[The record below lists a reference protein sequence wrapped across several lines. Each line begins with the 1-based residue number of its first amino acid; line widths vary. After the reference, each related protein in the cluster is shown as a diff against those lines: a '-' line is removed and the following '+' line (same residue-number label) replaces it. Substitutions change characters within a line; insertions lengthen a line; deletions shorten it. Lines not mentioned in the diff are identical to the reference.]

1 MSAAWTKKFAFDAG
15 VPQNGEALRYVAPAG
30 NLNEPNNPMAPD
42 TKDERSNRIPID
54 FLDSDGETTPDNSEE
69 ASDAN
74 GDQEL
79 TNDMPDNDEATAP
92 EQEAFDADDPPV
104 QASPQA
110 DGSGDVA
117 PTGGGP
123 EVAELVA
130 TRAELKRLEG
140 EVKELRDSL
149 ARRQADFENYRKRM
163 ERERSETYNRVVADV
178 AAKLL
183 PVLDN
188 LKRALETEASL
199 EASES
204 DEFRHFLS
212 GVDLIYKQ
220 LNGVLDALGVKPV
233 LAEGEQFNPHL
244 HEAVVTE
251 PTDEFEP
258 DTVIQEIVRGFRMG
272 DKLIRPALVK
282 VAVKK

>member
-1 MSAAWTKKFAFDAG
+1 
-15 VPQNGEALRYVAPAG
+15 
-30 NLNEPNNPMAPD
+30 MAPEG
-42 TKDERSNRIPID
+42 KDRSNIPIN
-54 FLDSDGETTPDNSEE
+54 FLDSDGEDGAD
-69 ASDAN
+69 ASADEVTAESRGDDA
-74 GDQEL
+74 EL
-79 TNDMPDNDEATAP
+79 
-92 EQEAFDADDPPV
+92 ADDMDSEDYTTVGDDDVFELDDEPQQAAPP
-104 QASPQA
+104 AK
-110 DGSGDVA
+110 GSTGDLA
-117 PTGGGP
+117 LNMGGP

-163 ERERSETYNRVVADV
+163 ERERSETFNRVVVDI

-188 LKRALETEASL
+188 LKRALETEASV

-220 LNGVLDALGVKPV
+220 LNGVLDALGVKPI
-233 LAEGEQFNPHL
+233 LAEGETFDPHL
-244 HEAVVTE
+244 HEAVLTE
-251 PTDEFEP
+251 PTDDFEP
-258 DTVIQEIVRGFRMG
+258 DTVMQEIVRGFRVG
-272 DKLIRPALVK
+272 DKLIRPSLVK
-282 VAVKK
+282 VAVRK

>member
-1 MSAAWTKKFAFDAG
+1 
-15 VPQNGEALRYVAPAG
+15 
-30 NLNEPNNPMAPD
+30 MAPEKKGD
-42 TKDERSNRIPID
+42 RSNRIPIN
-54 FLDSDGETTPDNSEE
+54 FFDSDNDGNADVE
-69 ASDAN
+69 SDESTAELSAD
-74 GDQEL
+74 DQDL
-79 TNDMPDNDEATAP
+79 MNTMDTDDDTLP
-92 EQEAFDADDPPV
+92 EQEVLEQDEMPGAHGQP
-104 QASPQA
+104 SPQA
-110 DGSGDVA
+110 DGSPADVA
-117 PTGGGP
+117 PSAGGP

-130 TRAELKRLEG
+130 TRAELKRLES
-140 EVKELRDSL
+140 EVKELKDGL

-163 ERERSETYNRVVADV
+163 ERERSETYNRLVVDV
-178 AAKLL
+178 AGKLL
-183 PVLDN
+183 PVVDN
-188 LKRALETEASL
+188 LKRALETEASV

-233 LAEGEQFNPHL
+233 LSEGEQFDPHL

-251 PTDEFEP
+251 PTDDYEP
-258 DTVIQEIVRGFRMG
+258 DTVMQEIVRGFRVG

>member
-1 MSAAWTKKFAFDAG
+1 MRKREFETLIVIVS
-15 VPQNGEALRYVAPAG
+15 RI
-30 NLNEPNNPMAPD
+30 EPPMAPPEEKSD
-42 TKDERSNRIPID
+42 TRNRIPIK
-54 FLDSDGETTPDNSEE
+54 FSDTDDDGGTSTPDEGAEIPSTSEDDWE
-69 ASDAN
+69 VTLDTSDLMLDEQDPFDT
-74 GDQEL
+74 GD
-79 TNDMPDNDEATAP
+79 AP
-92 EQEAFDADDPPV
+92 PGP
-104 QASPQA
+104 SPQA
-110 DGSGDVA
+110 DGSGESA
-117 PTGGGP
+117 PRGGGP

-140 EVKELRDSL
+140 EVKELRDSV

-163 ERERSETYNRVVADV
+163 DRERAETYNRVVADI

-220 LNGVLDALGVKPV
+220 LAGVLDALGVKPV
-233 LAEGEQFNPHL
+233 MAEGEQFDPHL

-251 PTDEFEP
+251 PTDDYEP

>member
-1 MSAAWTKKFAFDAG
+1 
-15 VPQNGEALRYVAPAG
+15 
-30 NLNEPNNPMAPD
+30 MAPEG
-42 TKDERSNRIPID
+42 KDRSNIPIN
-54 FLDSDGETTPDNSEE
+54 FLDSDGEDARDAAVDE
-69 ASDAN
+69 ALPELADD
-74 GDQEL
+74 DQDL
-79 TNDMPDNDEATAP
+79 TNDMASANEPTAVDDDVFELEGDL
-92 EQEAFDADDPPV
+92 EQPVRPPK
-104 QASPQA
+104 
-110 DGSGDVA
+110 GSTGDLA
-117 PTGGGP
+117 LQMGGP

-140 EVKELRDSL
+140 EVKELKDSL

-163 ERERSETYNRVVADV
+163 ERERSETFNRVVV
-178 AAKLL
+178 EIAAKLL

-188 LKRALETEASL
+188 LKRALETEASV

-233 LAEGEQFNPHL
+233 LAEGELFDPHL

-251 PTDEFEP
+251 PTDDYEP
-258 DTVIQEIVRGFRMG
+258 DTVMQEIVRGFRVG
-272 DKLIRPALVK
+272 DRLIRPALVK

>member
-1 MSAAWTKKFAFDAG
+1 LSE
-15 VPQNGEALRYVAPAG
+15 QHYL
-30 NLNEPNNPMAPD
+30 MAPD
-42 TKDERSNRIPID
+42 KKGERSNRIPIS
-54 FLDSDGETTPDNSEE
+54 FLDSDNETTGDASEE
-69 ASDAN
+69 WAKSESAE
-74 GDQEL
+74 GDQDL
-79 TNDMPDNDEATAP
+79 TNDMADDEPATLD
-92 EQEAFDADDPPV
+92 QEAFDTADPPV
-104 QASPQA
+104 PSAQA
-110 DGSGDVA
+110 DGSPVEVA
-117 PTGGGP
+117 PSAGGP

-130 TRAELKRLEG
+130 SRAELKRLDSET
-140 EVKELRDSL
+140 KELRESL

-163 ERERSETYNRVVADV
+163 ERERSGTYNRVVADV

-188 LKRALETEASL
+188 LKRALETEASV

-233 LAEGEQFNPHL
+233 LSEGEHFDPHL

-251 PTDEFEP
+251 ATDEVEP
-258 DTVIQEIVRGFRMG
+258 DTIIQEIVRGFTLG

>member
-1 MSAAWTKKFAFDAG
+1 
-15 VPQNGEALRYVAPAG
+15 
-30 NLNEPNNPMAPD
+30 MAPEHKGD
-42 TKDERSNRIPID
+42 RSNRIPIN
-54 FLDSDGETTPDNSEE
+54 FLDADSEDSLDAGLNEAAPAVSTDDKELMNNMAFENDGTAAEPE
-69 ASDAN
+69 ALELDDELEQPSHPAKGST
-74 GDQEL
+74 GDL
-79 TNDMPDNDEATAP
+79 TLN
-92 EQEAFDADDPPV
+92 Q
-104 QASPQA
+104 
-110 DGSGDVA
+110 
-117 PTGGGP
+117 GGP

-140 EVKELRDSL
+140 EVKELKDSL

-163 ERERSETYNRVVADV
+163 ERERADTFNRVVVDV
-178 AAKLL
+178 ASKLL

-188 LKRALETEASL
+188 LKRALDTEASV

-233 LAEGEQFNPHL
+233 LAEGERFDPHH

-251 PTDEFEP
+251 PTDEYEP
-258 DTVIQEIVRGFRMG
+258 DTVIQEIVRGFRVG

-282 VAVKK
+282 VAVKKSDTKDS

>member
-1 MSAAWTKKFAFDAG
+1 
-15 VPQNGEALRYVAPAG
+15 
-30 NLNEPNNPMAPD
+30 MAPD
-42 TKDERSNRIPID
+42 DKGNSSNRIPINFQD
-54 FLDSDGETTPDNSEE
+54 SDPESELENLPEEESSSNGLDSIEEVSEM
-69 ASDAN
+69 
-74 GDQEL
+74 G
-79 TNDMPDNDEATAP
+79 P
-92 EQEAFDADDPPV
+92 EKFDPGDPPV
-104 QASPQA
+104 TPSPQA
-110 DGSGDVA
+110 DGTPGEA
-117 PTGGGP
+117 PKGGGP

-140 EVKELRDSL
+140 EVKELRDGL

-163 ERERSETYNRVVADV
+163 ERERTDTYNRVVADI
-178 AAKLL
+178 AGKLL

-188 LKRALETEASL
+188 LKRALETEASV

-233 LAEGEQFNPHL
+233 LAEGEQFDPHL

-251 PTDEFEP
+251 PTDDYEP
-258 DTVIQEIVRGFRMG
+258 DTVMQEIVRGFRLG
-272 DKLIRPALVK
+272 EKLIRPALVK

>member
-1 MSAAWTKKFAFDAG
+1 
-15 VPQNGEALRYVAPAG
+15 
-30 NLNEPNNPMAPD
+30 MAPERKGD
-42 TKDERSNRIPID
+42 RSNRIPIN
-54 FLDSDGETTPDNSEE
+54 FLDADNEAGLDAGLDET
-69 ASDAN
+69 ASALSTD
-74 GDQEL
+74 DKEL
-79 TNDMPDNDEATAP
+79 LNDMPLVENDETAEP
-92 EQEAFDADDPPV
+92 EAVELDEEMERPAPP
-104 QASPQA
+104 PR
-110 DGSGDVA
+110 GSTGDL
-117 PTGGGP
+117 TLNQGGP

-130 TRAELKRLEG
+130 TRAELKRLEA

-149 ARRQADFENYRKRM
+149 TRRQADFENYRKRM
-163 ERERSETYNRVVADV
+163 ERERSETFNRVVVDI

-188 LKRALETEASL
+188 LKRALDTEASV

-233 LAEGEQFNPHL
+233 LAEGEMFDPHL

-251 PTDEFEP
+251 PTDDYEP
-258 DTVIQEIVRGFRMG
+258 DTVMQEIVRGFRVG

>member
-1 MSAAWTKKFAFDAG
+1 
-15 VPQNGEALRYVAPAG
+15 
-30 NLNEPNNPMAPD
+30 MAPNEKGN
-42 TKDERSNRIPID
+42 TSNRIPINFED
-54 FLDSDGETTPDNSEE
+54 AELESDSDGLSEDG
-69 ASDAN
+69 SDAI
-74 GDQEL
+74 EL
-79 TNDMPDNDEATAP
+79 DSVELLTDTGP
-92 EQEAFDADDPPV
+92 EPFDPSDPPV
-104 QASPQA
+104 IPLPQA
-110 DGSGDVA
+110 DGSPGETA
-117 PTGGGP
+117 KGGGP

-130 TRAELKRLEG
+130 TRAELKRLEA
-140 EVKELRDSL
+140 EVKELRDAL

-163 ERERSETYNRVVADV
+163 ERERNETYNRVVADI

-188 LKRALETEASL
+188 LKRALETEASV
-199 EASES
+199 EAAES

-233 LAEGEQFNPHL
+233 LSEGEQFNPHV

-258 DTVIQEIVRGFRMG
+258 DTVMQEIVRGFRIG

>member
-1 MSAAWTKKFAFDAG
+1 MVS
-15 VPQNGEALRYVAPAG
+15 E
-30 NLNEPNNPMAPD
+30 NEV
-42 TKDERSNRIPID
+42 
-54 FLDSDGETTPDNSEE
+54 
-69 ASDAN
+69 
-74 GDQEL
+74 
-79 TNDMPDNDEATAP
+79 TAP
-92 EQEAFDADDPPV
+92 EPEVAEPEDSHEQPAPAKGATGELPPI
-104 QASPQA
+104 
-110 DGSGDVA
+110 
-117 PTGGGP
+117 GGGP

-130 TRAELKRLEG
+130 TRAELKRLES
-140 EVKELRDSL
+140 EVKELMDGL

-163 ERERSETYNRVVADV
+163 ERKRAETYNRVVADI

-188 LKRALETEASL
+188 LKRALETEASV

-212 GVDLIYKQ
+212 GVDLIHKQ

-233 LAEGEQFNPHL
+233 LAEGEQFDPHL

-251 PTDEFEP
+251 PTDDYEP
-258 DTVIQEIVRGFRMG
+258 DTVMQEIVRGFRIG

>member
-1 MSAAWTKKFAFDAG
+1 
-15 VPQNGEALRYVAPAG
+15 
-30 NLNEPNNPMAPD
+30 MAPEG
-42 TKDERSNRIPID
+42 KDRSNIPIN
-54 FLDSDGETTPDNSEE
+54 FLDSDGED
-69 ASDAN
+69 ASDAGADQVTDELSD
-74 GDQEL
+74 GDVELMDVMDSEDDTTAGDDDVFEL
-79 TNDMPDNDEATAP
+79 TDE
-92 EQEAFDADDPPV
+92 FDQPLPP
-104 QASPQA
+104 AK
-110 DGSGDVA
+110 GSTGDLA
-117 PTGGGP
+117 LNRGGP

-163 ERERSETYNRVVADV
+163 ERERSDTFNRVVVDI

-188 LKRALETEASL
+188 LKRALETEASV

-233 LAEGEQFNPHL
+233 LAEGEIFDPHL

-251 PTDEFEP
+251 PTDDYEP
-258 DTVIQEIVRGFRMG
+258 DTVMQEIVRGFRVG
-272 DKLIRPALVK
+272 DRLIRPALVK

>member
-1 MSAAWTKKFAFDAG
+1 
-15 VPQNGEALRYVAPAG
+15 
-30 NLNEPNNPMAPD
+30 MAPD
-42 TKDERSNRIPID
+42 KKSDKSNRIPIS
-54 FLDSDGETTPDNSEE
+54 FLDSDTETLPAATSESAAAGDPDE
-69 ASDAN
+69 
-74 GDQEL
+74 DQES
-79 TNDMPDNDEATAP
+79 TNNMTSDNKATAP
-92 EQEAFDADDPPV
+92 AREAFDPDDQPV
-104 QASPQA
+104 QPSPQA
-110 DGSGDVA
+110 DGSGEVA
-117 PTGGGP
+117 ISSGGP

-130 TRAELKRLEG
+130 TRAELKRLES

-163 ERERSETYNRVVADV
+163 ERERSETYNRVVADI

-188 LKRALETEASL
+188 LKRALETEASV
-199 EASES
+199 EATES

-233 LAEGEQFNPHL
+233 LAEGEHFDPHL

-251 PTDEFEP
+251 PSDDYEP
-258 DTVIQEIVRGFRMG
+258 DTVIQEIVRGFRLG

-282 VAVKK
+282 VAIKK

>member
-1 MSAAWTKKFAFDAG
+1 MAPEGKDRSNIPVNFLDADDESSLDAG
-15 VPQNGEALRYVAPAG
+15 L
-30 NLNEPNNPMAPD
+30 
-42 TKDERSNRIPID
+42 DES
-54 FLDSDGETTPDNSEE
+54 TSEL
-69 ASDAN
+69 STD
-74 GDQEL
+74 DQEL
-79 TNDMPDNDEATAP
+79 TNIMAFENDATAP
-92 EQEAFDADDPPV
+92 EPEALELDDTPVESSPP
-104 QASPQA
+104 AK
-110 DGSGDVA
+110 GS
-117 PTGGGP
+117 TGELALNRGGP

-130 TRAELKRLEG
+130 TRAELKRFES
-140 EVKELRDSL
+140 EVGELRDSL

-163 ERERSETYNRVVADV
+163 ERERSETFNRLVVDI

-188 LKRALETEASL
+188 LKRALDTEASV

-233 LAEGEQFNPHL
+233 LAEGEPFDPHL

-251 PTDEFEP
+251 PTDDYEP
-258 DTVIQEIVRGFRMG
+258 DTVMQEIVRGFRVG